1 MVRVRGLMVSEFYA
15 RRGVWVVTHGGVRNK
30 PKGRKLVMN
39 LAQSKGYRR
48 RPRKRP
54 RLYTTPGSRKITAP
68 SSIDPAQVQEVN
80 CHRLERARP
89 YPNIHAHMH
98 TQADANGDP
107 YPYIMR
113 QAPTPRSAWKRIY
126 PLPGGPHGS
135 LSAGWQRARIGPVQ
149 RSPVPSPTGGTR

>member
-1 MVRVRGLMVSEFYA
+1 MVSEFYA
-15 RRGVWVVTHGGVRNK
+15 RRGVWVVTHGGVRHK

-80 CHRLERARP
+80 ATVW
-89 YPNIHAHMH
+89 NA
-98 TQADANGDP
+98 GDHIQTFTP
-107 YPYIMR
+107 TCTPKR
-113 QAPTPRSAWKRIY
+113 TPTATPTPT
-126 PLPGGPHGS
+126 L
-135 LSAGWQRARIGPVQ
+135 
-149 RSPVPSPTGGTR
+149 